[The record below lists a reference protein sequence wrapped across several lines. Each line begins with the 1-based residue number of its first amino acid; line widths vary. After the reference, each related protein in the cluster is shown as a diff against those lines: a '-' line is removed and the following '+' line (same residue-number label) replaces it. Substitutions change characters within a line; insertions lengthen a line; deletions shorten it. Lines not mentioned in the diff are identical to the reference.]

1 MFSQAEV
8 PLVVDVIPML
18 EVLEISLASVWED
31 PDDELNS
38 TTRIAGQAALL
49 LLNKYSIFTA
59 ECEVYQIA
67 VGMCIIYMLFSANPI
82 FFSHVS

>member
-8 PLVVDVIPML
+8 PLIVDVIPML
-18 EVLEISLASVWED
+18 EVLEISLAAVWQD
-31 PDDELNS
+31 PEDELTN

-49 LLNKYSIFTA
+49 LLNKYSMFTA

-67 VGMCIIYMLFSANPI
+67 IGMCIIYIS
-82 FFSHVS
+82 